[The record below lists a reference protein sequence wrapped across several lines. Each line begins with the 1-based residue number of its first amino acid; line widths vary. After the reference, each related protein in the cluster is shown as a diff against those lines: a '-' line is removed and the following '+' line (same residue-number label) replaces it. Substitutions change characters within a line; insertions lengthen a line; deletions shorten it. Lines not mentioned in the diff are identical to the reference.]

1 MSVICKALIISR
13 LTNVTKI
20 QNTISSVHISL
31 ALVKGLS
38 TRKTKLIYYQKK
50 VLRCQSMKA

>member
-50 VLRCQSMKA
+50 VFRCQ